1 MKKFIQKIE
10 ENIQTHNP
18 VVMAFGRMNPPTT
31 GHEKLV
37 NKVKEIAHDYG
48 APHHVIISHS
58 VDAKKNPLDVA
69 SKMKHAQRF
78 FPGTNIVS
86 SSKEHPTFLQHAA
99 RLHAMG
105 HDHLIMVAGSDR
117 IPEYE
122 KKLQQYNGTAKGS
135 LYNFK
140 KIEVKSAGQ
149 RDPDAEGAEGM
160 SASKMREH
168 AQNNDF
174 NSFKQGVPPHV
185 PEKHAKELFRDVRSG
200 MGIHESVNHGMFK
213 AIFISG
219 GPGSGKDIII
229 REAIANDEYSRRL
242 PAIKRSKEKLLNS
255 LQIAPTVSRLVRGH
269 KLLNQTPIHLINLDR
284 RADRLDGFMQRVSLT
299 SGDRLA
305 SRIERFSAI
314 DGQDLEMTPEIMHM
328 FRGSDL
334 PLRRSQTACA
344 LSHLSLWIELI
355 NSEHDHYIIFE
366 DDVHFTSDFTSR
378 LGELLG
384 QILDRPQPDV
394 IFLGLHYFDDA
405 FSPKSSL
412 QTLRSV
418 VLENLMGG
426 TFGYIISKSGAKQLF
441 EIAQTEGIAFGIDT
455 FILKNAHRV
464 QLAEVVPNLVTS
476 PVARHGGPV
485 VDSDIQYEDPSIKD

>member
-1 MKKFIQKIE
+1 LATTSPTKSADLSAIVTGKRLSLGHHFRLDLIHHLESIGQAIDIFGLDNNESFRNYRGALPWLDKREGLAPYRYTIAIE
-10 ENIQTHNP
+10 NNSEKNYVT
-18 VVMAFGRMNPPTT
+18 
-31 GHEKLV
+31 EKLTDAILSECLPFYWGCP
-37 NKVKEIAHDYG
+37 NLEEIIEPDSF
-48 APHHVIISHS
+48 I
-58 VDAKKNPLDVA
+58 
-69 SKMKHAQRF
+69 
-78 FPGTNIVS
+78 
-86 SSKEHPTFLQHAA
+86 
-99 RLHAMG
+99 RLP
-105 HDHLIMVAGSDR
+105 SDD
-117 IPEYE
+117 I
-122 KKLQQYNGTAKGS
+122 
-135 LYNFK
+135 
-140 KIEVKSAGQ
+140 
-149 RDPDAEGAEGM
+149 AEAT
-160 SASKMREH
+160 S
-168 AQNNDF
+168 
-174 NSFKQGVPPHV
+174 
-185 PEKHAKELFRDVRSG
+185 
-200 MGIHESVNHGMFK
+200 
-213 AIFISG
+213 
-219 GPGSGKDIII
+219 II
-229 REAIANDEYSRRL
+229 REAMANDEYSRRL
-242 PAIKRSKEKLLNS
+242 PAIKRSKERLLNS

-314 DGQDLEMTPEIMHM
+314 DGQDLEMAPEIQHM

-485 VDSDIQYEDPSIKD
+485 VDSDIQYEDC

>member
-1 MKKFIQKIE
+1 
-10 ENIQTHNP
+10 
-18 VVMAFGRMNPPTT
+18 
-31 GHEKLV
+31 
-37 NKVKEIAHDYG
+37 
-48 APHHVIISHS
+48 
-58 VDAKKNPLDVA
+58 
-69 SKMKHAQRF
+69 
-78 FPGTNIVS
+78 
-86 SSKEHPTFLQHAA
+86 
-99 RLHAMG
+99 
-105 HDHLIMVAGSDR
+105 
-117 IPEYE
+117 
-122 KKLQQYNGTAKGS
+122 
-135 LYNFK
+135 
-140 KIEVKSAGQ
+140 
-149 RDPDAEGAEGM
+149 
-160 SASKMREH
+160 
-168 AQNNDF
+168 
-174 NSFKQGVPPHV
+174 
-185 PEKHAKELFRDVRSG
+185 
-200 MGIHESVNHGMFK
+200 
-213 AIFISG
+213 
-219 GPGSGKDIII
+219 
-229 REAIANDEYSRRL
+229 
-242 PAIKRSKEKLLNS
+242 LNS

-314 DGQDLEMTPEIMHM
+314 DGQDLEMAPEIQHM

-485 VDSDIQYEDPSIKD
+485 VDSDIQYEDC